1 MEGAGVRMSFTQ
13 VDDLIRRDH
22 KALNGKDVC
31 IFLHEYNANAGF
43 EGKTNSLIWN
53 LKKKP
58 SERLTKGGWQY
69 KGQAIRQV
77 SKEFASSLRTEWL
90 DEATLVPVPG
100 SKAQDHADY
109 DDRMEQICKG
119 IRDGLDVRSIVKQ
132 TASMEASHTAGDG
145 SRASVE
151 ELIENYRIDETLTN
165 PAPVNIGIFDDV
177 LTVGRHY
184 RAMHTVLSQRF
195 PGVPITGIFIART
208 IHPNPFENVDLSGVF

>member
-1 MEGAGVRMSFTQ
+1 MSFTQ
-13 VDDLIRRDH
+13 VDELIRRDH
-22 KALNGKDVC
+22 SALSAEDVC
-31 IFLHEYNANAGF
+31 IFLREYKANAGF
-43 EGKTNSLIWN
+43 EGETNSLIWN

-77 SKEFASSLRTEWL
+77 SNEFASSLRPEWL
-90 DEATLVPVPG
+90 DEATLVPIPG
-100 SKAQDHADY
+100 SKAPDHKDY
-109 DDRMEQICKG
+109 DDRMEQICRG
-119 IRDGLDVRSIVKQ
+119 IRDGLDVRGIVKQ

-145 SRASVE
+145 NRASVE
-151 ELIENYRIDETLTN
+151 ELIANYQIDDALTN

-195 PGVPITGIFIART
+195 PGVPITGIFVART
-208 IHPNPFENVDLSGVF
+208 IHPNPFEGIDLSGLITT